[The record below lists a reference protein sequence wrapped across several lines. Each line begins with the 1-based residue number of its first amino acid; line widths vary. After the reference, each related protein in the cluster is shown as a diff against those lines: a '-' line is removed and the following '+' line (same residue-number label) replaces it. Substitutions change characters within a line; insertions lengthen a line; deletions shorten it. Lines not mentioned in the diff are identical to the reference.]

1 LLASGSCTGTGPL
14 GAAPLLDELAE
25 SADCGEVEPGVV
37 EEGCAGADVVVLEPA
52 VVEGVV
58 DEGVDVLGLCALGVF
73 AVCEEEDVC
82 A

>member
-1 LLASGSCTGTGPL
+1 
-14 GAAPLLDELAE
+14 
-25 SADCGEVEPGVV
+25 VV

-58 DEGVDVLGLCALGVF
+58 DEGVEVVELCVLGVF
-73 AVCEEEDVC
+73 AGCEEEEDVC